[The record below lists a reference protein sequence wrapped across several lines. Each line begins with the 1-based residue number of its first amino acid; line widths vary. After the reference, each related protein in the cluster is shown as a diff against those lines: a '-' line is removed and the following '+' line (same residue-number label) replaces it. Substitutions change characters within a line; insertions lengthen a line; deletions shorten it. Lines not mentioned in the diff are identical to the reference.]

1 MHAKS
6 SGGMGGQ
13 GMHFVCCNCG
23 VQDCVFKS
31 CEFKKKE
38 AYRDKKKGRQ
48 DRDRINEA
56 WLISTLEEGAL
67 ERTEH
72 YI

>member
-1 MHAKS
+1 MQRVVVAWAARECIL
-6 SGGMGGQ
+6 
-13 GMHFVCCNCG
+13 FVVIVVCKT
-23 VQDCVFKS
+23 VFKS